1 MVVILCQFCLGI
13 NVKERGKIEWGGEG
27 NYERCATARFVGV
40 VVCESE
46 LNCVDI
52 GRQMNVV

>member
-1 MVVILCQFCLGI
+1 M
-13 NVKERGKIEWGGEG
+13 KESGKIEGGDGE
-27 NYERCATARFVGV
+27 ETMSDVPRRVLWAWLF
-40 VVCESE
+40 CESE

>member
-1 MVVILCQFCLGI
+1 M
-13 NVKERGKIEWGGEG
+13 KERGKIESGEG
-27 NYERCATARFVGV
+27 EGIYERCATTSFVGV

-52 GRQMNVV
+52 GRQMIVV

>member
-1 MVVILCQFCLGI
+1 M
-13 NVKERGKIEWGGEG
+13 KERGKIEGGGGVG
-27 NYERCATARFVGV
+27 NYERCATTSFVGV

-52 GRQMNVV
+52 GRQMNVG